1 MIYNK
6 YVKEWSALEI
16 NISWVRRVE
25 LKKFFTFGR
34 IENDTENQMTDLVIG
49 ESESQGISP
58 YIFDGAVAE
67 VWQLLMSAFGRRTK
81 R

>member
-1 MIYNK
+1 M
-6 YVKEWSALEI
+6 EI
-16 NISWVRRVE
+16 NISWSRRVQ

-34 IENDTENQMTDLVIG
+34 IEKNDKEKQMTDLVIG
-49 ESESQGISP
+49 ESEKKGISP

-67 VWQLLMSAFGRRTK
+67 VWRLLMSAFRRRVK